1 MTIPAGNP
9 SITPPIPLPWDSPKL
24 VSLKILPNELNILNK
39 ALKFSICKYNNKIQE
54 RVVLLSFPLS
64 VEDESYCNW
73 HQT

>member
-1 MTIPAGNP
+1 
-9 SITPPIPLPWDSPKL
+9 
-24 VSLKILPNELNILNK
+24 LPNELNILNK

-54 RVVLLSFPLS
+54 RVVLSSFPLS